1 MRGHKH
7 PLEIFRQNGQ
17 SFPTRDGAVPPPP
30 VPRAEVVG
38 APLIQIQPRRL
49 VKPRSGKRTP
59 TLATSADI
67 DPRPVKRPPA
77 RRRRVAAL
85 ASAGLVLLVGV
96 TYAVGLWPFARGG
109 SPGSGGFRLSRG
121 EGERSFLTDWMQK
134 DRGDQPGGGEANGS
148 DGVRHGPSGD
158 GSAAP
163 TKSGEKPADGAAKP
177 TAPTTKEY
185 WVVVA
190 SATLT
195 EADRKKKPAELKALF
210 ANEEKRLK
218 KGLGARLDAFE
229 MQPIFTSQKKEEMV
243 LRIGRGATQDDP
255 RLIDLRDR
263 VKSLGGS
270 FKDATIRGY
279 VPATK

>member
-17 SFPTRDGAVPPPP
+17 SFPTRDGQAPPPP
-30 VPRAEVVG
+30 APRAEVVG
-38 APLIQIQPRRL
+38 APLIQIQPKRL
-49 VKPRSGKRTP
+49 VKPRGGRRTP
-59 TLATSADI
+59 TLATSADL
-67 DPRPVKRPPA
+67 DPRPLKRPSN
-77 RRRRVAAL
+77 RRGRAVAL

-109 SPGSGGFRLSRG
+109 SPGTGGLPLSR
-121 EGERSFLTDWMQK
+121 GERSFLTDWMQK
-134 DRGDQPGGGEANGS
+134 DRGDQPGGGEANGP
-148 DGVRHGPSGD
+148 DGARRGPSGD
-158 GSAAP
+158 GGAAP
-163 TKSGEKPADGAAKP
+163 TKSGEKPADGAAGASKP
-177 TAPTTKEY
+177 AAREY

-190 SATLT
+190 SVTLT